1 MSTGD
6 NRHHQ
11 SNSLTRPV
19 FQGPAEKPGI
29 FIQSTKAGRLAR
41 EAGLRPGDQI
51 LLCNGVSFTN
61 IEFGDAVYHLKSSRS
76 LELIIRKRAGLE
88 LFPSESSGYESSTS
102 SSVGDSAELRDLN
115 HNKIKIS
122 VKPPAPPPVSVTPQN
137 TRNHEETKRKLEAEI
152 EAERRKLEAE
162 QERLKKETEALV
174 EERKKFEE
182 EKKLLRNTFSKSSL
196 ALAPT
201 KPPSKQ
207 EVSSENTKPARA
219 PVSHSNI
226 VKTAS
231 TTSDL
236 SQSSTST
243 GSLATALQLEI
254 NRRKQKAAGAP
265 GGQGGQGGKPPAATS
280 PAKSGSAGGR
290 KTPFLTEKNEAHDM
304 LIAEFK
310 KAHKKMFT
318 SSTEASEEEKRDSS
332 ETVSPSS
339 SGVKA
344 VPPPPPVRT
353 STPST
358 LYTSSNSSEESL
370 ASKEVMADKTDTL
383 MTVVNTQT
391 GSARKPG
398 IPTPDY
404 DSTPERSP
412 PLARKMFTKNR
423 SGLTQSK
430 HITPPTVENI
440 QRAKSL
446 TALNKIDGEAG
457 TAGKT
462 GKARAPNPLRSAD
475 SLSDL
480 RVSSSPPRPT
490 HPPPSV
496 PTARPGSSRNSQVSS
511 SFQPE
516 FFKRHPELE
525 MPSIESFQTD
535 QTSPSQR
542 PPSTYFDSAAPRS
555 SPAVSLSSSYQSQTE
570 PRRFEFLPR
579 PCDPGRLPTKQN
591 GEEAR
596 IASKDYRAVNNGPVG
611 SKTYN
616 IGELPARTL
625 EKLKSNK
632 AENKIKELS
641 EKTARSFG
649 LKKAPAPLPPVLR
662 K

>member
-1 MSTGD
+1 M
-6 NRHHQ
+6 
-11 SNSLTRPV
+11 
-19 FQGPAEKPGI
+19 FQGPTEKPGI

-76 LELIIRKRAGLE
+76 LELVIRKRAGLE

-102 SSVGDSAELRDLN
+102 SSVGDTADMRDLN

-122 VKPPAPPPVSVTPQN
+122 VKSPAPQN
-137 TRNHEETKRKLEAEI
+137 TRNHEETKKKLEAEI
-152 EAERRKLEAE
+152 EAERQRLLSE
-162 QERLKKETEALV
+162 QERLKKETEALL

-196 ALAPT
+196 ALSPS
-201 KPPSKQ
+201 KPPSGEQ
-207 EVSSENTKPARA
+207 EGSR
-219 PVSHSNI
+219 PVSLCAS
-226 VKTAS
+226 VKAS
-231 TTSDL
+231 SPDQ
-236 SQSSTST
+236 SQSSAST

-254 NRRKQKAAGAP
+254 NRRKQKAAGGQAGQAGKP
-265 GGQGGQGGKPPAATS
+265 GGVSS
-280 PAKSGSAGGR
+280 PAKSGQAGGR
-290 KTPFLTEKNEAHDM
+290 KTPFITDKNEKHDM

-318 SSTEASEEEKRDSS
+318 SSTEASEEEKKERSEATASPGSS
-332 ETVSPSS
+332 V
-339 SGVKA
+339 VKSI
-344 VPPPPPVRT
+344 PPPPPVRT
-353 STPST
+353 STSTSTSSSSPST
-358 LYTSSNSSEESL
+358 LYSPSSTSEESL
-370 ASKEVMADKTDTL
+370 SSKQLMADKTDTL
-383 MTVVNTQT
+383 MTVVNTKT
-391 GSARKPG
+391 AGGRKPG

-412 PLARKMFTKNR
+412 PLQRKIFTKNR
-423 SGLTQSK
+423 SGLTLQSK

-457 TAGKT
+457 PGKT

-475 SLSDL
+475 SLTDL
-480 RVSSSPPRPT
+480 RVAGSPVRPSQ
-490 HPPPSV
+490 PPPGV
-496 PTARPGSSRNSQVSS
+496 PARPGSSRNSQVSTS
-511 SFQPE
+511 TSFQPE

-535 QTSPSQR
+535 PSSQSHKA
-542 PPSTYFDSAAPRS
+542 PQTYFDSVPRS
-555 SPAVSLSSSYQSQTE
+555 SPAVSMTSYQSQSE
-570 PRRFEFLPR
+570 PRRFEFLPK
-579 PCDPGRLPTKQN
+579 PCDPAKLPTKQS

-611 SKTYN
+611 SKTYS
-616 IGELPARTL
+616 IAELPRTL
-625 EKLKSNK
+625 EKQRSSK